1 MNSEEKYI
9 ETLRKMSFDEKAK
22 KVFELTEMTRMLLKR
37 GLEIQFPEKTPEE
50 IHQMYL
56 KRLAE
61 CHNSEY

>member
-1 MNSEEKYI
+1 MNSEEMYI
-9 ETLRKMSFDEKAK
+9 ETLRKMSFEQKAL

-50 IHQMYL
+50 IHKLYL
-56 KRLAE
+56 QRLAE